1 MSRNRFRIGSIAV
14 LFAVV
19 VLCVAIFGVL
29 TVSSAVSDRRAAERY
44 GEHVEV
50 LYACENAGQ
59 DWLSEADAYLKG
71 AGDLP
76 ENTEETETT
85 LKTEIMRGNMQLEI
99 CLNMSS
105 TARRCPHRTLRSM
118 QSGRRRL
125 LKLRFT

>member
-1 MSRNRFRIGSIAV
+1 MTIFRSRSA
-14 LFAVV
+14 
-19 VLCVAIFGVL
+19 
-29 TVSSAVSDRRAAERY
+29 VSSAVSDRRAAERY

-85 LKTEIMRGNMQLEI
+85 LKTEITRGNMQLEI
-99 CLNMSS
+99 CLNKINGSYEIAKWRC
-105 TARRCPHRTLRSM
+105 TARWQPDDSLNL
-118 QSGRRRL
+118 G
-125 LKLRFT
+125 

>member
-44 GEHVEV
+44 GDHVEV

-85 LKTEIMRGNMQLEI
+85 LKTEITRGNMQLEI
-99 CLNMSS
+99 CLNKINGSYEIAKWCC
-105 TARRCPHRTLRSM
+105 TARWQPDDSLNL
-118 QSGRRRL
+118 G
-125 LKLRFT
+125 

>member
-29 TVSSAVSDRRAAERY
+29 TVSSAVSDRRAA
-44 GEHVEV
+44 V

-85 LKTEIMRGNMQLEI
+85 LKTEITRGNMQLEI
-99 CLNMSS
+99 CLKKINGSYEIAKWRC
-105 TARRCPHRTLRSM
+105 TARWQPDDSLNL
-118 QSGRRRL
+118 G
-125 LKLRFT
+125 

>member
-19 VLCVAIFGVL
+19 VLCVAIL
-29 TVSSAVSDRRAAERY
+29 

-85 LKTEIMRGNMQLEI
+85 LKTEITRGNMQLEI
-99 CLNMSS
+99 CLNKINGSYEIAKWRC
-105 TARRCPHRTLRSM
+105 TARWQPDDSLNL
-118 QSGRRRL
+118 G
-125 LKLRFT
+125 

>member
-1 MSRNRFRIGSIAV
+1 M

-85 LKTEIMRGNMQLEI
+85 LKTEITRGNMQLEI
-99 CLNMSS
+99 CLNKINGSYEIAKWRC
-105 TARRCPHRTLRSM
+105 TARWQPDDYLNL
-118 QSGRRRL
+118 G
-125 LKLRFT
+125 